1 MGKRGMGVKTDGED
15 EMALSKGVYNAYKI
29 NNL

>member
-1 MGKRGMGVKTDGED
+1 MGKRGMLVRTDGED
-15 EMALSKGVYNAYKI
+15 EMALSKGVYNAYKL